1 MNAPE
6 SNDLPPAE
14 VDSEQKAES
23 VKVDS
28 ADIAFVS
35 VLDSVSTLYGV
46 TGKILHQLIGL
57 EFRSGR
63 AHDAHI
69 EIVYAPERVPVLIER
84 MRRRWGAVAE
94 VRLAETLPDNIPGLP
109 HPERRTLVAI
119 EIHTSGGVAT
129 AYCRVNRPAREIARG
144 ALVKKGKSSVTGE

>member
-14 VDSEQKAES
+14 VDSEQKAAS
-23 VKVDS
+23 VKVDC

-69 EIVYAPERVPVLIER
+69 EIVHAPERVPVLIDR

-94 VRLAETLPDNIPGLP
+94 VRETLPDNIPGLP

-129 AYCRVNRPAREIARG
+129 AYCRVNRPAREIVRG
-144 ALVKKGKSSVTGE
+144 ALVKKGKSGVTGE